1 MTLGSLIQVSRAVGT
16 GEVCAKRAPKA
27 AAYPRCV
34 DEKCG
39 KTATTRTLAKRKGTG
54 FSAKLVDAM
63 EAVRLSFPR
72 DVMHLIRAFAS
83 DKIGVH
89 PAAEL
94 WDMEVDRVEAYCGSG
109 RRIVAWRL
117 VNEIGRVRVVYWSEP

>member
-1 MTLGSLIQVSRAVGT
+1 M
-16 GEVCAKRAPKA
+16 P
-27 AAYPRCV
+27 
-34 DEKCG
+34 
-39 KTATTRTLAKRKGTG
+39 AKRKGAG

-72 DVMHLIRAFAS
+72 DVMQLIRGFAS

-94 WDMEVDRVEAYCGSG
+94 WDMEVDRVDVDGMMEVSVGHASGSG
-109 RRIVAWRL
+109 RRIVGWRL
-117 VNEIGRVRVVYWSEP
+117 VDECGRVRVVYWSEPR